1 MLSDDIYKNPQS
13 GKDMQSLEKSP
24 LTEATYFIMLSLSQ
38 EPRHGYAIMKDVQ
51 NLSDARLKLSTGTLY
66 GALKRLLE
74 QGWIERVEEDES
86 TADLGRIR
94 KSYVLTKLGRR
105 ILETEI
111 ARLQVLVDAAEL
123 RTNGVQA

>member
-1 MLSDDIYKNPQS
+1 MSSDDIFVTPQQ

-74 QGWIERVEEDES
+74 QGWIERVEGDES
-86 TADLGRIR
+86 SADSGRIR
-94 KSYVLTKLGRR
+94 KSYVLTKMGRR

-111 ARLQVLVDAAEL
+111 ARLQVLVDAAKL
-123 RTNGVQA
+123 HTTGVQA